1 MVYAEIEGI
10 QHGNIVVTS
19 NRSACHRF
27 YSIAQMN
34 AQVAQKNTL
43 TKSLLNQL
51 IKNYGDKMT
60 AYLIVGAMFNGSD
73 KLANIPHGI

>member
-1 MVYAEIEGI
+1 
-10 QHGNIVVTS
+10 
-19 NRSACHRF
+19 
-27 YSIAQMN
+27 
-34 AQVAQKNTL
+34 L

-51 IKNYGDKMT
+51 IKNYGGKMT